1 VKQRETRNAAWV
13 ARHLNTSPQTIGRMI
28 EEGRLQAYK
37 LREYGPWHILMDSV
51 RKLECELLTKA
62 GVKES
67 NAS

>member
-1 VKQRETRNAAWV
+1 
-13 ARHLNTSPQTIGRMI
+13 MI

-37 LREYGPWHILMDSV
+37 LREHGPWHILMDSV